1 MSDKIKVIDCKQS
14 DNEYLHK
21 DFHGALCY
29 AIKYLDD
36 NFGEKATEEYLVQ
49 VGKTYFKPLSEKLK
63 KDGLKALEDHWQYIF
78 QKENGKFRLHYEGDK
93 LVLEVDQC
101 PAIAHLKEKN
111 MLYTERY
118 CQTTV
123 VVNKTIC
130 QQAGYQCSCEYQLG
144 KGKCVQKFWREQ
156 K

>member
-63 KDGLKALEDHWQYIF
+63 QEGLKALADHWQYIF
-78 QKENGKFRLHYEGDK
+78 QKENGKFRLYYEGNK
-93 LVLEVDQC
+93 LILEVDQC

-111 MLYTERY
+111 TLYTERY

-130 QQAGYQCSCEYQLG
+130 QQAGYQCRCEYQSG
-144 KGKCVQKFWREQ
+144 KGKCVQKFWKEP